1 MPRRDRDTAGTY
13 VPCTL
18 CPLRF
23 YYRWVDVAMGCMTM
37 MLVQGAFFPLP
48 SPTVHGQTGSQ

>member
-13 VPCTL
+13 VPCTP

-23 YYRWVDVAMGCMTM
+23 YHGWVNVAMGCMM

-48 SPTVHGQTGSQ
+48 FPTVHGQTGSQ